1 MENLDD
7 SQSHLEEDR
16 LIDELMLDAQDFD
29 EADECKRMAL
39 ANRISITK
47 LASNAAI
54 SNQHPAQPTTV
65 SAPVSRNYFSIAK
78 SKGARIIF

>member
-1 MENLDD
+1 
-7 SQSHLEEDR
+7 
-16 LIDELMLDAQDFD
+16 MLDAQDFD
-29 EADECKRMAL
+29 EADENKRMAL
-39 ANRISITK
+39 ANRTSITTIA
-47 LASNAAI
+47 LNAAI